1 MKTYNPVG
9 IISITAAAS
18 IVKNRFIGFNGNLCA
33 ANAKAIGVSDANTGT
48 DEQLPVVIGGIAL
61 IASGAAVSQG
71 NALVSNASGKAIP
84 ATAFSV
90 TVPSGATQ
98 VTSSGAQPDLV
109 ESGSVLP
116 QSINGYALDTATG
129 ADELIRILIV

>member
-18 IVKNRFIGFNGNLCA
+18 IVKNRFIGFNGNICA
-33 ANAKAIGVSDANTGT
+33 ANAKAIGVSDANSDTG
-48 DEQLPVVIGGIAL
+48 EQLPVVIGGIAL
-61 IASGAAVSQG
+61 IASGSAVSQG

-90 TVPSGATQ
+90 SVPSGATP
-98 VTSSGAQPDLV
+98 VTSNLAQPDLV
-109 ESGSVLP
+109 EAGSVLP
-116 QSINGYALDTATG
+116 QSVNGYALDAAAG
-129 ADELIRILIV
+129 ADELIRVLIV